1 MIIFVLAI
9 VMAAGSTVMAE
20 YPDETIE
27 FTVPWGPGGGSDTL
41 MRITANYLSD
51 ELGVDIAIRNKPGAS
66 GTTGLREHL
75 DDPNDGYYLGQVHEG
90 LIVSHH
96 TGVTDLNFDDFEY
109 VGAITNSPQY
119 LAVSNDLPSNFND
132 FVEYAQNNQ
141 VNVGVTMAGVPHA
154 QMAMLENEIDAN
166 FNYVGY
172 EGTGQRVEA
181 LAGNHVDAIVV
192 DYASGY
198 EYVKDDYFQFIA
210 AATEERTEDL
220 PDLETFKELG
230 VDITWNIVRSI
241 TVPPETDPDRI
252 AVLEEALGNVAED
265 PEFQEDLEDAGAEV
279 FYMNSEELTEY
290 YSEFNEIVKELD
302 M

>member
-1 MIIFVLAI
+1 MNILLKKKVFSLIIIFVLAI
-9 VMAAGSTVMAE
+9 VMSVGSSVMAE
-20 YPDETIE
+20 YPEDTIE

-41 MRITANYLSD
+41 MRITANYLAE
-51 ELGVDIAIRNKPGAS
+51 ELGIDIAIRNKPGAS

-119 LAVSNDLPSNFND
+119 LAVSNDLPSD
-132 FVEYAQNNQ
+132 FEEFVDYAQNNE

-172 EGTGQRVEA
+172 EGTGERVEA
-181 LAGNHVDAIVV
+181 LAGEHVDAIVV

-198 EYVKDDYFQFIA
+198 EYVEDDYFQFIA
-210 AATEERTEDL
+210 AATEERTSDL

-241 TVPPETDPDRI
+241 TVPPDTDPDKI
-252 AVLEEALGNVAED
+252 EVLEQALEKVAENPD
-265 PEFQEDLEDAGAEV
+265 FKDDLNDAGAEV
-279 FYMNSEELTEY
+279 YYMTSEELTEY
-290 YSEFNEIVKELD
+290 
-302 M
+302 